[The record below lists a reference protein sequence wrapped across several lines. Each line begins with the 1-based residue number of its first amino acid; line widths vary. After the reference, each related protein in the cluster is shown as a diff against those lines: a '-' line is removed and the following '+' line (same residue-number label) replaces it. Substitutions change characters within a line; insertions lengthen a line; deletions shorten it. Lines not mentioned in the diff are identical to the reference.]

1 MNAELVA
8 QAAERGADGL
18 GEGSSSRFQMLTH
31 LGILEGVVDG
41 AGNLIP
47 GAHQGGE
54 GIANVTLGRP
64 RFVGHGLIDVAEA
77 STQVAHL
84 LVRTAPGSARGRSI
98 VGVRLHLL
106 DGTYELFRAHY
117 GRRDTVVGKDGSD
130 LRATVGI
137 MDSTLGLLREPGVTH
152 LAASFDT
159 VIESFRNRMF
169 AGYKTSAGMD
179 PDLLA
184 QFPLAERGVAA
195 LGVVVWGNIE
205 HEADDAIG
213 TAAVRW
219 VDDVEQVVI
228 CTPDK
233 DMAQLVVGDRIV
245 TYNRREGTVMNE
257 AGVVAKFGI
266 HPESIPDYLGLVGDT
281 ADGIPGIPGWGA
293 KSTSVVLA
301 RYGRIEMIPP
311 AFADWDVPVRGG
323 ARLAESL
330 QANLDDSYLY
340 RDLARLRLDVPIA
353 ESLDDLEWKGI
364 DRPALEEFCDG
375 LGLDPD
381 RFRV

>member
-1 MNAELVA
+1 MAP
-8 QAAERGADGL
+8 
-18 GEGSSSRFQMLTH
+18 H
-31 LGILEGVVDG
+31 LGILKGVADRARYLIPRAGERGEGVADL
-41 AGNLIP
+41 AF
-47 GAHQGGE
+47 
-54 GIANVTLGRP
+54 GRP
-64 RFVGHGLIDVAEA
+64 SLIGYGPVDVAQTPTE
-77 STQVAHL
+77 VVD
-84 LVRTAPGSARGRSI
+84 LVVRPPPGIFGRRTI
-98 VGVRLHLL
+98 VRVRLHLL

-117 GRRDTVVGKDGSD
+117 GRRDTVVGKDGTD

-137 MDSTLGLLREPGVTH
+137 MDSTLGLLHEPGVTH

-179 PDLLA
+179 PDLLS
-184 QFPLAERGVAA
+184 QFPIAERGIAA

-233 DMAQLVVGDRIV
+233 DMAQVVVGDRIV
-245 TYNRREGTVMNE
+245 TYNRREGTVTDE

-293 KSTSVVLA
+293 KSTSAVLA

-311 AFADWDVPVRGG
+311 DSADWDVTVRG
-323 ARLAESL
+323 AERLAE
-330 QANLDDSYLY
+330 NLRSNLEAAYLY
-340 RDLARLRLDVPIA
+340 RDLATLRLDVPIA
-353 ESLDDLEWKGI
+353 ESLDDLEWKGV
-364 DRPALEEFCDG
+364 DRTALEEFCDD
-375 LGLDPD
+375 LGLDPA
-381 RFRV
+381 RFQI